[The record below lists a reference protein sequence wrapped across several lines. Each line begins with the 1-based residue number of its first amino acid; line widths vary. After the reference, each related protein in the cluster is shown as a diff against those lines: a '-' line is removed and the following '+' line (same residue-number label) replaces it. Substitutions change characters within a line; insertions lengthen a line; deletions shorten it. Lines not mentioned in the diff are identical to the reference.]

1 MHRSEVKEEAANLIA
16 RSEIN
21 FIAAGGHERR
31 CVRCGDGG
39 LSYLSRKK
47 HQSTRLNH
55 NTESDAEITANIAAN
70 KASKPEISV
79 SFVSVEIRELS
90 FS

>member
-1 MHRSEVKEEAANLIA
+1 MYRSEVKEEAANLTY
-16 RSEIN
+16 RREIN

-31 CVRCGDGG
+31 CMHCGDGG
-39 LSYLSRKK
+39 HSSLMRTKS
-47 HQSTRLNH
+47 HSTRLNH
-55 NTESDAEITANIAAN
+55 NTDREAEITANIAAS

-79 SFVSVEIRELS
+79 SFFSVEIREES